1 MANNRPLNRREF
13 LRLIAAGAVLTLNTP
28 LIRLSANTDEENE
41 QIPPP
46 EMIAVP
52 PSLML
57 HSRHRWILPDIL
69 EYLAEEGYAGIT
81 YNDLD
86 LAIAGEIILPEMPI
100 LITIDDLSPVRGNPS
115 HTYFRAMKDSL
126 VEYGF
131 KGTFAINNWPEDEPD
146 EAQWQEIAGWV
157 ADGIALET
165 HAAHHSNLDNPN
177 FTENDYEIEIV
188 ESAQYIAQ
196 WTQVPVRALVT
207 PYGSGYDHETH
218 AINPNV
224 VAACQQTDIRFVV
237 GIIGGRDPIP
247 KYTDPDEVLY
257 VGRVGPGLTNDL
269 VGARYEIE
277 HW

>member
-1 MANNRPLNRREF
+1 
-13 LRLIAAGAVLTLNTP
+13 LIC
-28 LIRLSANTDEENE
+28 LSAGSDEENE

-69 EYLAEEGYAGIT
+69 EYLAEDGYTGIT

-86 LAIAGEIILPEMPI
+86 LAIAGEITLPEKPI

-115 HTYFRAMKDSL
+115 HSYFAAMKDSL
-126 VEYGF
+126 VEFGF
-131 KGTFAINNWPEDEPD
+131 KGTFAVNTWPDDEPD
-146 EAQWQEIAGWV
+146 EAQWEEIAGWPD
-157 ADGIALET
+157 DGIALET
-165 HAAHHSNLDNPN
+165 HAAHHSNLDDPN
-177 FTENDYEIEIV
+177 FTESDYQIEIV
-188 ESAQYIAQ
+188 DSAQYIAQ

-207 PYGSGYDHETH
+207 PYGSGYDHETGM
-218 AINPNV
+218 INPNV
-224 VAACQQTDIRFVV
+224 VAACLQADIRFVV

-247 KYTDPDEVLY
+247 KNTAPDEVLY
-257 VGRVGPGLTNDL
+257 VGRVGPGLTDDL
-269 VGARYEIE
+269 FGARYEIE